1 MHTSDLEL
9 ALQFCTHLVYGYA
22 GLKAGTHELFSL
34 NVDLDMFHY
43 KEITVL
49 HQNVGGDHDVDTAHP
64 NKYIELLEANRTDQ
78 QNFIDSSMIL
88 LRRNGFDGLDLAF
101 QLPRNK
107 PRKVHGSIGTY
118 WKSFKKLFTGDFIFD
133 YINLAAF
140 DFHTPV
146 RNPEE
151 ADFSAPI
158 FFQDEQNRLP
168 HLNVDFQVNY
178 WLQNHCPAQKLN
190 LGIASYGRA
199 WKLTKGSGGE
209 WAPLRKVTD
218 LTQKYGNYALRPANE
233 NGDYGVWLSFD
244 DPDFAGIKAGYAKFR
259 GLGGIAVFDLSLDDF
274 RGLCTSVKFP
284 IRYIP
289 GTMKAWIWF
298 TFVACLFAASTE
310 AASNLVCYYD
320 SSSYT
325 REGLGKLLNPDLEI
339 GAQFCTHLIYGY
351 AGLRGENLQAYSL
364 NENLDIY
371 KHQFSEV
378 TSLKVKYPHLKV
390 LLSVGGDRD
399 IDTYNFDGLDL
410 AYQFPR
416 NKPRKVHGELG
427 SAWKSIKKIFTGDFV
442 VDPQSALHKE
452 QFTAFIRDVK
462 DSLRPDGL
470 LLSLTVLPNVNSTW
484 YFDIPA
490 LNGLVDFVNLA
501 TFDFLTPARNP
512 DEADYS
518 ANIYHPEGSKDRL
531 VHLNADF
538 QVDYW
543 LNLGVATYGNAWKMT
558 KDSGLDGV
566 PVVPETNGPA
576 PEGVQS
582 QKPGLLS
589 FAEICGKLSNPQN
602 QFLKGNDSP
611 LRRINDPTKRY
622 GYWVSYDDPDSASNK
637 AAYARAKNL
646 GGVALFDLSYDDF
659 RGQCNGLAQFSM
671 TDMELSLQ
679 WCTHLIYGYAGV
691 NADNFE
697 MQSINKRLDLEQRH
711 LAQVTSLKDR
721 YPHIKFFLS
730 VGGDADLND
739 GNQRYNFDGLDLALQ
754 LPRNKPRKVHGD
766 VGSAWKS
773 FKKFFTGDFIV
784 DTESETHKGQLT
796 SLIKDLNAALKQND
810 LLLSLTVL
818 PNVNSSWYYD
828 APSIAPSLD
837 LINLGTFDF
846 LTPQRNPEEAD
857 FSAPLYEAIGQNRL
871 GHYNVNFQL
880 EHWLLQRVP
889 ANKLHIGIA
898 TYGKS
903 WKMTKDSGDS
913 GMPVV
918 TATQGAAPAGPQ
930 SKKEG
935 LLNWAEIC
943 QLMPNPSNLNARGP
957 SAPVKRVLDPT
968 KRYGSYAFRAA
979 DENGD
984 HGLWISYDDPDSAS
998 SKAQYARVRN
1008 LGGVA
1013 LFDLTQDD
1021 FRGQCTNDR
1030 FPMLRAIK
1038 FRLL

>member
-1 MHTSDLEL
+1 
-9 ALQFCTHLVYGYA
+9 
-22 GLKAGTHELFSL
+22 
-34 NVDLDMFHY
+34 
-43 KEITVL
+43 
-49 HQNVGGDHDVDTAHP
+49 
-64 NKYIELLEANRTDQ
+64 
-78 QNFIDSSMIL
+78 
-88 LRRNGFDGLDLAF
+88 
-101 QLPRNK
+101 
-107 PRKVHGSIGTY
+107 
-118 WKSFKKLFTGDFIFD
+118 
-133 YINLAAF
+133 
-140 DFHTPV
+140 
-146 RNPEE
+146 
-151 ADFSAPI
+151 
-158 FFQDEQNRLP
+158 
-168 HLNVDFQVNY
+168 
-178 WLQNHCPAQKLN
+178 
-190 LGIASYGRA
+190 
-199 WKLTKGSGGE
+199 
-209 WAPLRKVTD
+209 
-218 LTQKYGNYALRPANE
+218 
-233 NGDYGVWLSFD
+233 
-244 DPDFAGIKAGYAKFR
+244 
-259 GLGGIAVFDLSLDDF
+259 
-274 RGLCTSVKFP
+274 
-284 IRYIP
+284 
-289 GTMKAWIWF
+289 MKAWIWF

-399 IDTYNFDGLDL
+399 IDVDHPNKYIDLLEGEKVRQVGFIRSAFDLVKTYNFDGLDL

-543 LNLGVATYGNAWKMT
+543 VKQGFPSNKLNLGVATYGNAWKMT

-622 GYWVSYDDPDSASNK
+622 GGIAYRPVDGPITEGYWVSYDDPDSASNK

-659 RGQCNGLAQFSM
+659 RGQCNGEKYPILRAIKYRLFQVNAAPNLVCFYDSQGFQRQGLAQFSM

-739 GNQRYNFDGLDLALQ
+739 GNQYIKLLESGQQGHKRFIESARDIVRRYNFDGLDLALQ